1 MALALAG
8 DEGGSMRWASTLSER
23 PDAEGAAAEAS
34 EALWSALG
42 GAPDLAF
49 LFCSDA
55 YAADYARLA
64 ERVVDRLGGGLLIG
78 CSGRSVIGA
87 GREIEGHP
95 AVSIVGAHL
104 PKVSL
109 APVRIAGDGFPRGA
123 EAWREAFE
131 LPPDPAPSFV
141 LLADPWSCDA
151 ESLIRQLEADFPASA
166 KVGGLA
172 SGAEQP
178 GENALFLGHRLHRD
192 GLVGVALAG
201 DVRVDSVVAQGCRP
215 IGHPMFVTRCRGQL
229 LVELDGRPPI
239 QCLQELFEQGSPR
252 DRALMQSSLFLGI
265 EMRPELSEYRRGDF
279 LIRNLAGADPGT
291 GVLAVAAALREGLVV
306 QFHLRDAQT
315 SAEDLEERL
324 AGYRPGPGGAPAGA
338 LLFSCLGRGAPLYGR
353 PNHDSDVFR
362 RHLGPIPLGG
372 FFCNGEIGP
381 VAQRTFLHGYTSAF
395 GIFRP
400 RAQR

>member
-1 MALALAG
+1 MSIASAG
-8 DEGGSMRWASTLSER
+8 HEAGAMRWASALSECA
-23 PDAEGAAAEAS
+23 DADGAAEEAT
-34 EALWSALG
+34 AGVVAALG
-42 GAPDLAF
+42 GSPDLAF
-49 LFCSDA
+49 LFCADA

-64 ERVVDRLGGGLLIG
+64 ERVAAGLGGGLLVG

-87 GREIEGHP
+87 GREIEGRP
-95 AVSIVGAHL
+95 AVSVLGARL
-104 PKVSL
+104 PKVSVR
-109 APVRIAGDGFPRGA
+109 PVRLAGDGFPRGA

-131 LPPDPAPSFV
+131 LPPDPTPSFV

-151 ESLIRQLEADFPASA
+151 ESLIQQLDAAFPTSP

-172 SGAEQP
+172 SGAAAP

-192 GLVGVALAG
+192 GLVGVVLAG
-201 DVRVDSVVAQGCRP
+201 DVAIDSVVAQGCRP

-229 LVELDGRPPI
+229 LIELDGRPPI
-239 QCLQELFEQGSPR
+239 ECLRALFEQGGAR

-279 LIRNLAGADPGT
+279 LIRNLAGADPET
-291 GVLAVAAALREGLVV
+291 GVLAVAAALREGQVV

-324 AGYRPGPGGAPAGA
+324 AGYRQGPGGAPRAA

-362 RHLGPIPLGG
+362 RHLGAIPLGG

-381 VAQRTFLHGYTSAF
+381 VAERTFLHGYTSAF

-400 RAQR
+400 RSEP